1 MASVSQLSKGENHM
15 LIKFTS
21 NVSGSILMLAEHA
34 LPVLEAAGK
43 KFEDGKL
50 TERGVFTAPQLADA
64 IAKLKRSID
73 DAPPLN
79 DEVNEDMPDDQ
90 KVHAVNLP
98 VSFKQRAF
106 PLYEMLVQ
114 AEAAGDDVMWEPTRT
129 AWD

>member
-1 MASVSQLSKGENHM
+1 M

-21 NVSGSILMLAEHA
+21 NVSGSILMLDEHA
-34 LPVLEAAGK
+34 LPVLKAAGK
-43 KFEDGKL
+43 VFEDNKL
-50 TERGVFTAPQLADA
+50 SERGVFTAPQLPEAV
-64 IAKLKRSID
+64 AKLKKAID

-79 DEVNEDMPDDQ
+79 DEVNEDMPDSDKKMHTMNQ
-90 KVHAVNLP
+90 P
-98 VSFKQRAF
+98 VSFKQRAY